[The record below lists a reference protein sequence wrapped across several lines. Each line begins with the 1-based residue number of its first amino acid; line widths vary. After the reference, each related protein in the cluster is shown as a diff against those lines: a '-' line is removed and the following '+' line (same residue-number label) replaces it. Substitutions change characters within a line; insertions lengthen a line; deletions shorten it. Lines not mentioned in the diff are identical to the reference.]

1 MFICEG
7 CGKEFTPKDN
17 RASHLAKR
25 TPRFCSKEC
34 GLKNRANG
42 AEVKCTYCG
51 LSLYRRKSYLSATK
65 NPFCS
70 HTCMGLW
77 NKYHYRATKED
88 NREYRY
94 QRRLALERDGY
105 QCQDCGALDS
115 HEYGIDGNV
124 RVIAHHIVERGP
136 DEPPNHD
143 ASNLVALCNSCHRRR
158 HHN

>member
-1 MFICEG
+1 MICER
-7 CGKEFTPKDN
+7 CGKSFEPAYVSPS
-17 RASHLAKR
+17 RAATKP
-25 TPRFCSKEC
+25 TRFCKEC
-34 GLKNRANG
+34 GLHNRENG
-42 AEVKCTYCG
+42 DVVNCTQCG
-51 LSLYRRKSYLSATK
+51 KELYRRKSYLSATRH
-65 NPFCS
+65 PFCN
-70 HTCMGLW
+70 HGCYGKWQKL
-77 NKYHYRATKED
+77 HYRATKED

-94 QRRLALERDGY
+94 QRRVALERDGY